1 MQIWIKSDLPVLL
14 SLVLLQH
21 AVTEADNLSTVHTG
35 VHRKYQFALRAI
47 KTQPPTC
54 IPGEFDRFL
63 STST

>member
-1 MQIWIKSDLPVLL
+1 MEIWIKSDLPVLL
-14 SLVLLQH
+14 SLVLH

-54 IPGEFDRFL
+54 ISGEFDRFL